1 MKFEKVIM
9 FKNEKKEGYNQKQL
23 VQTYDYDH
31 PAKALMLKQVFFIL
45 GCVVFALSL
54 VSYIFDVIFQEGKN
68 IFPYG
73 FSILSIIGILSVILL
88 PVELYRNKDN
98 VINYPLDK
106 VSKSHAKKCPK
117 RFIFMTLFVILNLA
131 GRLVIAILTPHNGD
145 VWNSHLEIAWT
156 QVAIY
161 FLMTIFMLF
170 IVIRYWILNAKEF
183 HLKEK
188 PAIETGYIA
197 RDLIRE
203 LSPFSWIFLVLLM
216 IMMFFITL
224 LI

>member
-1 MKFEKVIM
+1 MKFEKVNM
-9 FKNEKKEGYNQKQL
+9 FKSEKKEGQGNTQL
-23 VQTYDYDH
+23 VKTYDYDH
-31 PAKALMLKQVFFIL
+31 PSKALMLKQVFFIL
-45 GCVVFALSL
+45 GCIVFVLSL
-54 VSYIFDVIFQEGKN
+54 VSYALDVIFKEGQA

-73 FSILSIIGILSVILL
+73 FSLLSIAGILSVVFL
-88 PVELYRNKDN
+88 PVELYRNKDTA
-98 VINYPLDK
+98 INYPLDK

-117 RFIFMTLFVILNLA
+117 RFILMALFVILNFA
-131 GRLVIAILTPHNGD
+131 GRLVIAKLTPHNGD

-188 PAIETGYIA
+188 PAIEVGYIA

-203 LSPFSWIFLVLLM
+203 LSPFSWIFLVLLI